1 MGILDRLVKGAENI
15 AGSSAVRGVTTGFL
29 DAKIRNSEANDALKA
44 GVLMRVGDTLLSET
58 IPNAI
63 EAEKVRRT
71 NYDLLVGEYG
81 PNAAEVFDINKFTVD
96 DASMAQLRKLLEK
109 NELNKEALKNANF
122 ATDFNTRY
130 NTRVKS
136 AEEKYDPILKQLGV
150 DNIGAL
156 GYNTVE
162 ALVKPQAMDT
172 ISTKDMQTDT
182 VTTQE
187 VSRDLSSTL
196 LKDYLTPVGDITVLG
211 NPNLVAGAAASY
223 RGFDQAMNFVDGK
236 LVSLKFGGNKDI
248 EYNAFTST
256 MNDVAPMFERD
267 DGKVNLQQIAQAAD
281 EKLTSQTQGTI
292 NTMISGYN
300 VLSAKDKSGMDLS
313 AIEKTQQLYKG
324 DGFSESFNAQN
335 PTDNDKLTFIAQ
347 HMGSLGTTA
356 EQHYFALSF
365 PVNVTLS
372 DGRSIRKLLLRRF
385 TFSN

>member
-1 MGILDRLVKGAENI
+1 MAIDFGRAAQGIA
-15 AGSSAVRGVTTGFL
+15 TGYL
-29 DAKIRNSEANDALKA
+29 QAKIRNTEANDALKA
-44 GVLMRVGDTLLSET
+44 NTLMRVGETLIGET

-71 NYDLLVGEYG
+71 NYDILVGEYG

-96 DASMAQLRKLLEK
+96 DASMAQLRKLLEE
-109 NELNKEALKNANF
+109 NELNKEALKDANF

-136 AEEKYDPILKQLGV
+136 AEEKYNPILKQLGV

-187 VSRDLSSTL
+187 VPRDLSSTL

-292 NTMISGYN
+292 NTMVSGYN

-372 DGRSIRKLLLRRF
+372 DGRNVRKLLLKRF

>member
-1 MGILDRLVKGAENI
+1 MAIDFGRVA
-15 AGSSAVRGVTTGFL
+15 RGVATGYL
-29 DAKIRNSEANDALKA
+29 QAKIRNTEANDALKA
-44 GVLMRVGDTLLSET
+44 NVLMRVSDTLIGET

-96 DASMAQLRKLLEK
+96 DASMAQLRKLLEE
-109 NELNKEALKNANF
+109 NELNKEALKDANF
-122 ATDFNTRY
+122 ATDYNTRY

-136 AEEKYDPILKQLGV
+136 AEEKYNPILKQLGV

-162 ALVKPQAMDT
+162 ALVKPQEMDT

-187 VSRDLSSTL
+187 VPRDLSSTL

-267 DGKVNLQQIAQAAD
+267 DGKVNLQQVAQAAD

-292 NTMISGYN
+292 NTMVSGYN

-313 AIEKTQQLYKG
+313 AIEKTQQLYGG
-324 DGFSESFNAQN
+324 DDFSESFNAQN
-335 PTDNDKLTFIAQ
+335 PTDNDKLTAIAQ

-372 DGRSIRKLLLRRF
+372 DGRNVRNILLRRF

>member
-1 MGILDRLVKGAENI
+1 MAIDFARAAQGIA
-15 AGSSAVRGVTTGFL
+15 TGYL
-29 DAKIRNSEANDALKA
+29 QAKIRNTEANDALKA
-44 GVLMRVGDTLLSET
+44 NTLMRVGETLIGET

-96 DASMAQLRKLLEK
+96 DASMAQLRKLLEE

-187 VSRDLSSTL
+187 VPRDLSSTL

>member
-1 MGILDRLVKGAENI
+1 MAIDFGRAAQGRA
-15 AGSSAVRGVTTGFL
+15 TGYL
-29 DAKIRNSEANDALKA
+29 QAKIRNTEANDALKA
-44 GVLMRVGDTLLSET
+44 NTLMRVGETLIGET

-187 VSRDLSSTL
+187 VPRDLSSTL

>member
-1 MGILDRLVKGAENI
+1 MAIDFGRAAQGIA
-15 AGSSAVRGVTTGFL
+15 TGYL
-29 DAKIRNSEANDALKA
+29 QAKIRNTEANDALKA
-44 GVLMRVGDTLLSET
+44 NTLMRVGETLIGET

-187 VSRDLSSTL
+187 VPRDLSSTL

-313 AIEKTQQLYKG
+313 AIEKTQQLYGG
-324 DGFSESFNAQN
+324 DDFSESLNAQN
-335 PTDNDKLTFIAQ
+335 PSDSDKLTFIAQ

-372 DGRSIRKLLLRRF
+372 DGRNIRKLLLRRF

>member
-1 MGILDRLVKGAENI
+1 MAIDFGRAAQGIA
-15 AGSSAVRGVTTGFL
+15 TGYL
-29 DAKIRNSEANDALKA
+29 QAKIRNTEANDALKA
-44 GVLMRVGDTLLSET
+44 NTLMRVGETLIGET

-71 NYDLLVGEYG
+71 NYDILVGEYG

-96 DASMAQLRKLLEK
+96 DASMAQLRKLLEE
-109 NELNKEALKNANF
+109 NELNKEALKDANF

-162 ALVKPQAMDT
+162 ALVKPQEMDT

-187 VSRDLSSTL
+187 VPRDLSSTL

-324 DGFSESFNAQN
+324 DGFSESFNVQN

-347 HMGSLGTTA
+347 HMGSLVTTA

>member
-1 MGILDRLVKGAENI
+1 MAIDFGRAAQGIA
-15 AGSSAVRGVTTGFL
+15 TGYL
-29 DAKIRNSEANDALKA
+29 QAKIRNTEANDALKA
-44 GVLMRVGDTLLSET
+44 NTLMRVGETLIGET

-109 NELNKEALKNANF
+109 NELNKEALKDANF

-187 VSRDLSSTL
+187 VPRDLSSTL

>member
-1 MGILDRLVKGAENI
+1 MAIDFGRAAQGIA
-15 AGSSAVRGVTTGFL
+15 TGYL
-29 DAKIRNSEANDALKA
+29 QAKIRNTEANDALKA
-44 GVLMRVGDTLLSET
+44 NTLMRVGETLIGET

-96 DASMAQLRKLLEK
+96 DASMAQLRKLLEE
-109 NELNKEALKNANF
+109 NELNKEALKDANF

-130 NTRVKS
+130 NSRVKS

-187 VSRDLSSTL
+187 VPRDLSSTL

-324 DGFSESFNAQN
+324 DGFRESFNAQN

>member
-1 MGILDRLVKGAENI
+1 MSALRGIA
-15 AGSSAVRGVTTGFL
+15 TGFL
-29 DAKIRNSEANDALKA
+29 QAKIRNTEANDALKA
-44 GVLMRVGDTLLSET
+44 NTLMRVGETLIGET
-58 IPNAI
+58 IPNAVA
-63 EAEKVRRT
+63 AEKVRRT
-71 NYDLLVGEYG
+71 NYDMLSSEFT
-81 PNAAEVFDINKFTVD
+81 PNFAEVADKSGFTLNEDTMDV
-96 DASMAQLRKLLEK
+96 LRKKLEEG
-109 NELNKEALKNANF
+109 NLDKEALKNANF
-122 ATDFNTRY
+122 ETDFNTRY
-130 NTRVKS
+130 NARVKTD
-136 AEEKYDPILKQLGV
+136 EEKYAPILKQLGI
-150 DNIGAL
+150 DGIGAM

-162 ALVKPQAMDT
+162 AIVKPPAMDT
-172 ISTKDMQTDT
+172 VTTKDQMTDT

-187 VSRDLSSTL
+187 VPKPFSSMQ
-196 LKDYLTPVGDITVLG
+196 LKDYLTPVGDTTVLG

-223 RGFDQAMNFVDGK
+223 RGFDQSMNFVDGK

-281 EKLTSQTQGTI
+281 ERLTAQTQGTI
-292 NTMISGYN
+292 NKMVSGYN

-313 AIEKTQQLYKG
+313 AIEKTQQLYGGG
-324 DGFSESFNAQN
+324 DFSESFNAQN
-335 PTDNDKLTFIAQ
+335 PSDSDKLTFIAQ

-372 DGRSIRKLLLRRF
+372 DGRNIRKLLLRRF

>member
-1 MGILDRLVKGAENI
+1 MAIDFGRAAQGIA
-15 AGSSAVRGVTTGFL
+15 TGYL
-29 DAKIRNSEANDALKA
+29 QAKIRNTEANDALKA
-44 GVLMRVGDTLLSET
+44 NTLMRVGETLIGET

-136 AEEKYDPILKQLGV
+136 AEEKYNPILKQLGV

-196 LKDYLTPVGDITVLG
+196 LKDYLTPVGDTTVLG

>member
-1 MGILDRLVKGAENI
+1 MAIDFGRAAQGIA
-15 AGSSAVRGVTTGFL
+15 TGYL
-29 DAKIRNSEANDALKA
+29 QAKIRNTEANDALKA
-44 GVLMRVGDTLLSET
+44 NTLMRVGETLIGET

-96 DASMAQLRKLLEK
+96 DASMAQLRKLLEE
-109 NELNKEALKNANF
+109 NELNKEALKDANF

-281 EKLTSQTQGTI
+281 EKLTSQTQGKI
-292 NTMISGYN
+292 NTMVSGYN
-300 VLSAKDKSGMDLS
+300 VLSSKDKQVMNLS
-313 AIEKTQQLYKG
+313 AIEKTQQLYGGG
-324 DGFSESFNAQN
+324 DFSESFNAQN
-335 PTDNDKLTFIAQ
+335 PTDNDKLTAIAQ

>member
-1 MGILDRLVKGAENI
+1 MSIFDKLGDIAEKAARPAQNI
-15 AGSSAVRGVTTGFL
+15 ATGYLLAKVRNT
-29 DAKIRNSEANDALKA
+29 EANDALKA
-44 GVLMRVGDTLLSET
+44 NTLMRVGETLIGET

-96 DASMAQLRKLLEK
+96 DASMAQLRKLLEE
-109 NELNKEALKNANF
+109 NELNKEALKDANF

-187 VSRDLSSTL
+187 VPRDLSSTL

-281 EKLTSQTQGTI
+281 EKLTAQTQGTI
-292 NTMISGYN
+292 NTMVSEYN
-300 VLSAKDKSGMDLS
+300 VLSSKDKQVMNLS

>member
-1 MGILDRLVKGAENI
+1 MSAFRGIA
-15 AGSSAVRGVTTGFL
+15 TGFL
-29 DAKIRNSEANDALKA
+29 QAKIRNTEANDALKA
-44 GVLMRVGDTLLSET
+44 RVLETASNTLLTET

-71 NYDLLVGEYG
+71 NYDNLVSEYG
-81 PNAAEVFDINKFTVD
+81 TNFAELADIRKFTVD
-96 DASMAQLRKLLEK
+96 DASMERLGELLEK
-109 NELNKEALKNANF
+109 NQLDKEAIKNANF
-122 ATDFNTRY
+122 ETDFNTRY
-130 NTRVKS
+130 NQRVMS
-136 AEEKYDPILKQLGV
+136 AEEKYNPILKKIGIDNLG
-150 DNIGAL
+150 GL

-162 ALVKPQAMDT
+162 ALVKPQEMDT
-172 ISTKDMQTDT
+172 VTTKDTQTDT

-187 VSRDLSSTL
+187 IPKPFSSTE
-196 LKDYLTPVGDITVLG
+196 LKDYLTPIGDTTILG
-211 NPNLVAGAAASY
+211 NPNVVAGAAASY
-223 RGFDQAMNFVDGK
+223 RGFDQSMNFVDGK

-281 EKLTSQTQGTI
+281 EQLTSQTQGTI
-292 NTMISGYN
+292 NTMVSGYN
-300 VLSAKDKSGMDLS
+300 VLSAKDKSAMNLS
-313 AIEKTQQLYKG
+313 AIEKTQQLYGSG
-324 DGFSESFNAQN
+324 DFSESFNAQN
-335 PTDNDKLTFIAQ
+335 PTDNDKLTAIAQ

-372 DGRSIRKLLLRRF
+372 DGRNVRNILLRRF

>member
-1 MGILDRLVKGAENI
+1 MAIDFGRAAQGIA
-15 AGSSAVRGVTTGFL
+15 TGYL
-29 DAKIRNSEANDALKA
+29 QAKIRNTEANDALKA
-44 GVLMRVGDTLLSET
+44 NTLMRVGETLIGET

-96 DASMAQLRKLLEK
+96 DASMAQLRKLLEE
-109 NELNKEALKNANF
+109 NELNKEALKDANF

-136 AEEKYDPILKQLGV
+136 AEEKYNPILKQLGV

-162 ALVKPQAMDT
+162 ALVTPQAMDT

>member
-1 MGILDRLVKGAENI
+1 MAIDFGRAAQGIA
-15 AGSSAVRGVTTGFL
+15 TGYL
-29 DAKIRNSEANDALKA
+29 QAKIRNTEANDALKA
-44 GVLMRVGDTLLSET
+44 NTLMRVGETLIGET

-96 DASMAQLRKLLEK
+96 DASMAQLRKLLEE
-109 NELNKEALKNANF
+109 NELNKEALKDANF

-136 AEEKYDPILKQLGV
+136 AEEKYNPILKQLGV

-162 ALVKPQAMDT
+162 ALVKPQEMDT
-172 ISTKDMQTDT
+172 ITTKDTQTDT

-187 VSRDLSSTL
+187 VPRDLSSTL

-281 EKLTSQTQGTI
+281 EKLTAQTQGTI
-292 NTMISGYN
+292 NTMVSGYN

-313 AIEKTQQLYKG
+313 AIEKTQQLYGGG
-324 DGFSESFNAQN
+324 DFSESFKAQN
-335 PTDNDKLTFIAQ
+335 PTDNDKLTAIAQ

-372 DGRSIRKLLLRRF
+372 DGRNVRNILLRRF

>member
-1 MGILDRLVKGAENI
+1 MAIDFGRAAQGIA
-15 AGSSAVRGVTTGFL
+15 TGYL
-29 DAKIRNSEANDALKA
+29 QAKIRNTEANDALKA
-44 GVLMRVGDTLLSET
+44 NTLMRVGETLIGET

-96 DASMAQLRKLLEK
+96 DASMEQLRKLLEK

-162 ALVKPQAMDT
+162 ALVKPPAMDT

>member
-1 MGILDRLVKGAENI
+1 MAIDFGRAAQGIA
-15 AGSSAVRGVTTGFL
+15 TGYL
-29 DAKIRNSEANDALKA
+29 QAKIRNTEANDALKA
-44 GVLMRVGDTLLSET
+44 NTLMRVGETLIGTT

>member
-1 MGILDRLVKGAENI
+1 MAIDFGRAAQGIA
-15 AGSSAVRGVTTGFL
+15 TGYL
-29 DAKIRNSEANDALKA
+29 QAKIRNTEANDALKA
-44 GVLMRVGDTLLSET
+44 NTLMRVGETLIGET

-150 DNIGAL
+150 DNICAL

-187 VSRDLSSTL
+187 VPRDLSSTL

-300 VLSAKDKSGMDLS
+300 VLSAKDTSGMDLS

>member
-1 MGILDRLVKGAENI
+1 MSIFDKLGNI
-15 AGSSAVRGVTTGFL
+15 AEKAARPAQNILTGYITAKVRNT
-29 DAKIRNSEANDALKA
+29 EANDALKA
-44 GVLMRVGDTLLSET
+44 NTLMRVGETLIGET

-71 NYDLLVGEYG
+71 NYDILVGEYG

-96 DASMAQLRKLLEK
+96 DASMAQLRKLLEE

-313 AIEKTQQLYKG
+313 AIEKTQQLYGG
-324 DGFSESFNAQN
+324 DDFSESFNAQN
-335 PTDNDKLTFIAQ
+335 PSDSDKLTFIAQ

>member
-1 MGILDRLVKGAENI
+1 MAIDFGRAAQGIA
-15 AGSSAVRGVTTGFL
+15 TGYL
-29 DAKIRNSEANDALKA
+29 QAKIRNTEANDALKA
-44 GVLMRVGDTLLSET
+44 NTLMRVGETLIGET

-71 NYDLLVGEYG
+71 NYDILVGEYG

>member
-1 MGILDRLVKGAENI
+1 MAIDFGRVA
-15 AGSSAVRGVTTGFL
+15 RGVATGYL
-29 DAKIRNSEANDALKA
+29 QAKIRNTEANDALKA
-44 GVLMRVGDTLLSET
+44 NTLMRVGETLIGET

-96 DASMAQLRKLLEK
+96 DASMAQLRKLLEE
-109 NELNKEALKNANF
+109 NELNKEALKDANF
-122 ATDFNTRY
+122 ATDYNTRY

-136 AEEKYDPILKQLGV
+136 AEEKYNPILKQLGV

-162 ALVKPQAMDT
+162 ALVKPQEMDT

-187 VSRDLSSTL
+187 VPRDLSSTL

-281 EKLTSQTQGTI
+281 EKLTAQTQGTI
-292 NTMISGYN
+292 NTMVSGYN

-313 AIEKTQQLYKG
+313 AIEKTQQLYGG
-324 DGFSESFNAQN
+324 DDFSESFNAQN
-335 PTDNDKLTFIAQ
+335 PTDNDKLTAIAQ

-372 DGRSIRKLLLRRF
+372 DGRNVRNILLRRF

>member
-1 MGILDRLVKGAENI
+1 MAIDFGRVA
-15 AGSSAVRGVTTGFL
+15 RGVATGYL
-29 DAKIRNSEANDALKA
+29 QAKIRNTEANDALKA
-44 GVLMRVGDTLLSET
+44 NTLMRVGETLIGET

-96 DASMAQLRKLLEK
+96 DASMAQLRKLLEE
-109 NELNKEALKNANF
+109 NELNKEALKDANF

-136 AEEKYDPILKQLGV
+136 AQEKYDPILKQLGV

-162 ALVKPQAMDT
+162 ALVKPQEMDT
-172 ISTKDMQTDT
+172 ITTKDTQTDT
-182 VTTQE
+182 VITQE
-187 VSRDLSSTL
+187 VPKDLSSTL

-256 MNDVAPMFERD
+256 MSDVAPMFERD

-281 EKLTSQTQGTI
+281 EKLTAQTQGTI
-292 NTMISGYN
+292 NTMVSEYN
-300 VLSAKDKSGMDLS
+300 VLSSKDKQVMNLS
-313 AIEKTQQLYKG
+313 AIEKTQQLYGGG
-324 DGFSESFNAQN
+324 DFSESFKAQN
-335 PTDNDKLTFIAQ
+335 PTDNDKLTAIAQ

-365 PVNVTLS
+365 PVNLTLS
-372 DGRSIRKLLLRRF
+372 DGRNVRKLLLRRF

>member
-1 MGILDRLVKGAENI
+1 MAIDFGRAAQGIA
-15 AGSSAVRGVTTGFL
+15 TGYL
-29 DAKIRNSEANDALKA
+29 QAKIRNTEANDALKA
-44 GVLMRVGDTLLSET
+44 NTLMRVGETLIGET

-187 VSRDLSSTL
+187 VPRDLSSTL

-365 PVNVTLS
+365 PVNVKLS
-372 DGRSIRKLLLRRF
+372 DGRNVRQLLLRRF

>member
-1 MGILDRLVKGAENI
+1 MAIDFGRAAQGIA
-15 AGSSAVRGVTTGFL
+15 TGYL
-29 DAKIRNSEANDALKA
+29 QAKIRNTEANDALKA
-44 GVLMRVGDTLLSET
+44 NTLMRVGETLIGET

-96 DASMAQLRKLLEK
+96 DASMAQLRKLLEE
-109 NELNKEALKNANF
+109 NELNKEALKDANF

-187 VSRDLSSTL
+187 VPRDLSSTL

-365 PVNVTLS
+365 PVNVKLS
-372 DGRSIRKLLLRRF
+372 DGRNVRQLLLRRF

>member
-1 MGILDRLVKGAENI
+1 MAIDFGRAAQGIA
-15 AGSSAVRGVTTGFL
+15 TGYL
-29 DAKIRNSEANDALKA
+29 QAKIRNTEANDALKA
-44 GVLMRVGDTLLSET
+44 NTLMRVGETLIGET

-96 DASMAQLRKLLEK
+96 DASMAQLRKLLEE
-109 NELNKEALKNANF
+109 NELNKEALKDANF

-187 VSRDLSSTL
+187 VPRDLSSTL

-335 PTDNDKLTFIAQ
+335 PTDNDKLTLIAQ

>member
-1 MGILDRLVKGAENI
+1 MAIDFGRAAQGIA
-15 AGSSAVRGVTTGFL
+15 TGYL
-29 DAKIRNSEANDALKA
+29 QAKIRNTEANDALKA
-44 GVLMRVGDTLLSET
+44 NTLMRVGETLIGET

-71 NYDLLVGEYG
+71 NYDILVGEYG

-187 VSRDLSSTL
+187 VPRDLSSTL

>member
-1 MGILDRLVKGAENI
+1 MAIDFGRAAQGIA
-15 AGSSAVRGVTTGFL
+15 TGYL
-29 DAKIRNSEANDALKA
+29 QAKIRNTEANDALKA
-44 GVLMRVGDTLLSET
+44 NTLMRVGETLIGET

-136 AEEKYDPILKQLGV
+136 AEEKYNPILKQLGV

-162 ALVKPQAMDT
+162 ALVKPQDMDT

>member
-1 MGILDRLVKGAENI
+1 MAIDFGRAAQGIA
-15 AGSSAVRGVTTGFL
+15 TGYL
-29 DAKIRNSEANDALKA
+29 QAKIRNTEANDALKA
-44 GVLMRVGDTLLSET
+44 NTLMRVGETLIGET

-96 DASMAQLRKLLEK
+96 DASMAQLRKLLEE
-109 NELNKEALKNANF
+109 NELNKEALKDANF

-187 VSRDLSSTL
+187 VPRDLSSTL

-347 HMGSLGTTA
+347 HMRSLGTTA
-356 EQHYFALSF
+356 EQHFFALSF
-365 PVNVTLS
+365 TVNVRLS

>member
-1 MGILDRLVKGAENI
+1 MAIDFGRAAQGIA
-15 AGSSAVRGVTTGFL
+15 TGYL
-29 DAKIRNSEANDALKA
+29 QAKIRNTEANDALKA
-44 GVLMRVGDTLLSET
+44 NTLMRVGETLIGET

-109 NELNKEALKNANF
+109 NELNTVALKNDNF

-136 AEEKYDPILKQLGV
+136 AQEKYDPILKQLGV

-187 VSRDLSSTL
+187 VPRDLSSTL